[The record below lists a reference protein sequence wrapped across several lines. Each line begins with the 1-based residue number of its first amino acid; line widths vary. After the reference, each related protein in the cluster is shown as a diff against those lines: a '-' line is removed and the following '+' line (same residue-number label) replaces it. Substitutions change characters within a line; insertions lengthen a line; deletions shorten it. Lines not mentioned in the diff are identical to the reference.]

1 MAGNVAAERDSLT
14 RMRRSLDGGWIATL
28 IFLLAAAQIYAFHWG
43 VITPDTIDQ
52 YGQALTGSYD
62 DWHPPVTA
70 WFWHLLLHFHAGSM
84 SILLFDSLLYW
95 FGIACFAA
103 MAWRQHGIKWALLI
117 VGIGAIP
124 IPFGQMGSLLKD
136 PLLAALC
143 LLGSGLIA
151 LGAVRWL
158 AVPLL
163 IVATAT
169 RFNAIFA
176 TLPLLVRLAPT
187 HALKTWP
194 RCLMAVGVAASVLV
208 GSSWLINVAMLQP
221 HRSEPIFSLVN
232 FDLGGIAAQGG
243 GNPYPSM
250 TAAETRAL
258 TRQCYSPRMFN
269 PSDTAS
275 CNAVEDRLAAY
286 AHRHGQSAVSIW
298 LHAVSAN
305 PIAYLRHR
313 IAHLN
318 WNWRLF
324 VRNVPGDAVYM
335 MSEPNEFGL
344 SFKPNALTRFVV
356 AGAGALAWSPL
367 GRPATW
373 LAVALGL
380 LLISGSLASARVVRM
395 LALSSLGYGG
405 AYAAVSV
412 APDLRYNL
420 WTMLAAMIAMVL
432 ALADIRAGARP
443 GRGKSVAAIALVI
456 AVIAIEIAGLMVGAE
471 I

>member
-1 MAGNVAAERDSLT
+1 MAGNVAAKRDRLT
-14 RMRRSLDGGWIATL
+14 RMIRTRGGVWIAAL
-28 IFLLAAAQIYAFHWG
+28 ILLLAAAQIYAFHWG
-43 VITPDTIDQ
+43 VITPDTVDQ

-70 WFWHLLLHFHAGSM
+70 WLWHLLLQFHAGSA
-84 SILLFDSLLYW
+84 SILLFDILLYW
-95 FGIACFAA
+95 LGIGCFAA
-103 MAWRQHGIKWALLI
+103 MALRQHGIRWALLI
-117 VGIGAIP
+117 VAVGAIP
-124 IPFGQMGSLLKD
+124 ISFGQMGSLLKD
-136 PLLAALC
+136 PLLATLC
-143 LLGSGLIA
+143 LLASGLIA
-151 LGAVRWL
+151 LGYVRWL

-176 TLPLLVRLAPT
+176 TLPLLVGLAPT
-187 HALKTWP
+187 YALKTWP
-194 RCLMAVGVAASVLV
+194 RCLLAVGAAASVLA
-208 GSSWLINVAMLQP
+208 GSNWLINVVMLQP

-250 TAAETRAL
+250 TAEETQLL
-258 TRQCYSPRMFN
+258 TRQCYNPRMFN

-286 AHRHGQSAVSIW
+286 AHRHGQPAISIW

-344 SFKPNALTRFVV
+344 SFKPNALTLFVV
-356 AGAGALAWSPL
+356 TGARALAWSPF

-380 LLISGSLASARVVRM
+380 LLISGSLASGRLVRM

-420 WTMLAAMIAMVL
+420 WTMLAAMIATAL

-443 GRGKSVAAIALVI
+443 GRGKIVAAIALVV
-456 AVIAIEIAGLMVGAE
+456 AVIAVEIAGLMVGAE